1 MRRLI
6 GGGLLL
12 PLLAA
17 CSSEAPAPEA
27 PNAPAEATS
36 LYQQKIAPLFRAR
49 CGTCHL
55 TGTEAGNIQLTP
67 NQAIVAIVDVAS
79 QEAPKLK
86 RVVPGDPDNSYLV
99 MKLEGTHIENGGSGT
114 TMPFAAPP
122 LSPQEIADIRQ
133 WIKEGA
139 KP

>member
-1 MRRLI
+1 MLI
-6 GGGLLL
+6 GGGLVL
-12 PLLAA
+12 PLLAG

-27 PNAPAEATS
+27 PKAAVQAAS
-36 LYQQKIAPLFRAR
+36 LYQEKIAPLFRSR
-49 CGTCHL
+49 CATCHL

-67 NQAIVAIVDVAS
+67 DQAIAAIVDVAS
-79 QEAPKLK
+79 REVPGLK

-99 MKLEGTHIENGGSGT
+99 MKLEGTHIDKGGSGT
-114 TMPFAAPP
+114 TMPFGAPP
-122 LSPQEIADIRQ
+122 LSPQEISDIRK

>member
-1 MRRLI
+1 MLI
-6 GGGLLL
+6 GGGL
-12 PLLAA
+12 LLAA

-27 PNAPAEATS
+27 AKGSPQAITF
-36 LYQQKIAPLFRAR
+36 YQEKIAPLFRSKCA
-49 CGTCHL
+49 TCHL

-67 NQAIVAIVDVAS
+67 DQAIAAIVDVAA
-79 QEAPKLK
+79 QEAPRYK
-86 RVVPGDPDNSYLV
+86 RVVPGDPDSSYLV
-99 MKLEGTHIENGGSGT
+99 MKIAGTHIENGGSGA

-122 LSPQEIADIRQ
+122 LSAQEIADIRQ

>member
-1 MRRLI
+1 MLL
-6 GGGLLL
+6 GTGLL
-12 PLLAA
+12 LLAA
-17 CSSEAPAPEA
+17 CSSEAPLPEA
-27 PNAPAEATS
+27 TKAEAKAVS
-36 LYQQKIAPLFRAR
+36 LYQEKIAPLFRSR

-67 NQAIVAIVDVAS
+67 DQAIAAIVDVAS

-99 MKLEGTHIENGGSGT
+99 MKLEGTHIEHGGSGT
-114 TMPFAAPP
+114 TMPYAAPP
-122 LSPQEIADIRQ
+122 LSTQEIADIRQ